1 MTGRLRSMGV
11 SISERKVGSALKKI
25 RPITQA
31 ERCMQAGRSFN
42 PQVYKE
48 DYFGQKMH
56 EDQNEKLVMSGA
68 THVLASDGYSG
79 MTTGYT
85 TMTIKNNLTIYEKML
100 R

>member
-25 RPITQA
+25 SPSIQA
-31 ERCMQAGRSFN
+31 EWCMQAGRSFN
-42 PQVYKE
+42 PQVYKA
-48 DYFGQKMH
+48 DYFGHKLH
-56 EDQNEKLVMSGA
+56 EDQNEKLVMYSA

-85 TMTIKNNLTIYEKML
+85 AMIIKNNLTIYEKML